1 MINRDQV
8 SMVSFIV
15 WYQIGLLKLQEEKTA
30 STEER
35 KEKTGQTV

>member
-1 MINRDQV
+1 MINRDKV

-15 WYQIGLLKLQEEKTA
+15 WYHIGFLELQEEKTA